1 MVNSETRFTT
11 FKVKF
16 KRPFLTRARVDD
28 VQLSI
33 GQEVKIEYSYTQP
46 GPKPE
51 VTEDPPAEET
61 EDPVDTSISDSA
73 DLNQPVTIV
82 LQGNIE

>member
-1 MVNSETRFTT
+1 MITSETKFTT

-16 KRPFLTRARVDD
+16 KRPFLTRARIDD

-33 GQEVKIEYSYTQP
+33 GQEVKIEYSYTLP

-51 VTEDPPAEET
+51 ATEEESS
-61 EDPVDTSISDSA
+61 EEPVDNSISDSA
-73 DLNQPVTIV
+73 DLNQPVFIV
-82 LQGNIE
+82 LQGNVE

>member
-1 MVNSETRFTT
+1 M
-11 FKVKF
+11 
-16 KRPFLTRARVDD
+16 
-28 VQLSI
+28 
-33 GQEVKIEYSYTQP
+33 KIEYSYTQP

-51 VTEDPPAEET
+51 VTEDQPSDET
-61 EDPVDTSISDSA
+61 EEPVDTSVSDSA

>member
-1 MVNSETRFTT
+1 MVTSETKFTT

-16 KRPFLTRARVDD
+16 KRPFVTRARVDD
-28 VQLSI
+28 VQLAI
-33 GQEVKIEYSYTQP
+33 GQEVKIEYSYTKP

-51 VTEDPPAEET
+51 ESEDPPAEDAE
-61 EDPVDTSISDSA
+61 PVDTSVSDSA

-82 LQGNIE
+82 LEGIIE